1 MSRYRLSA
9 LPETGIRS
17 TVRVDEGN
25 CQDVAARFG
34 PVIAFRMACR
44 SFDATIDTDAGRQ
57 AVWSAIR
64 GPESVVD
71 AAAATGTDATWVQ
84 MMLDKRD
91 KYLRAIASRLGL
103 TARTATKAQHD
114 DLEPEP
120 AGTVDPQ
127 LREAVRAGVRA
138 SFAEAKAG
146 IQASKSLRLNAQPT
160 RRRR

>member
-1 MSRYRLSA
+1 MTRYRLSA

-71 AAAATGTDATWVQ
+71 AAAATGTDAAWVR
-84 MMLDKRD
+84 MILDKRE
-91 KYLRAIASRLGL
+91 KYLRAIATRLGL
-103 TARTATKAQHD
+103 TPKAASRAQFD

-120 AGTVDPQ
+120 AGTVDPRI
-127 LREAVRAGVRA
+127 REAVRAGGRE
-138 SFAEAKAG
+138 S
-146 IQASKSLRLNAQPT
+146 IQASKSQRLNA
-160 RRRR
+160 